1 MRGLN
6 GSDRKRGAA
15 GPGVGG
21 LFAEAGGLVHGLGPT
36 PVVWTALRQADARK
50 LLVEAGARIKA
61 EEQTAENGWLITAEV
76 PDGLPVTW
84 KGMQCKG
91 DGPDRACTEYE
102 IDVALK
108 TASPQAAQALAA
120 SRDVLFPADGAL
132 GDEYVVW
139 RMGFTYGGVTRAYLK
154 NTLAVTIDMGFA
166 AAKEIEGGRKT

>member
-1 MRGLN
+1 MVRI
-6 GSDRKRGAA
+6 GSGALLALALA
-15 GPGVGG
+15 GCAPRPESTPMVSDP
-21 LFAEAGGLVHGLGPT
+21 V

-61 EEQTAENGWLITAEV
+61 EEPTTENGWLITAEV

-91 DGPDRACTEYE
+91 DGPDRACTEYK
-102 IDVALK
+102 IDIALK

-120 SRDVLFPADGAL
+120 SRDIMFPADTAI
-132 GDEYVVW
+132 GDEYRVW

-166 AAKEIEGGRKT
+166 AAKEIGEGRKG